1 MKENPRYTFLLPA
14 FKARFFEEALLSIK
28 SQTYRDFKVIVSDDC
43 SPEDLKSIYD
53 KVCFDDPRF
62 KYRRNDENMGGKSLV
77 SHWNLLVD
85 MCDTEFLI
93 MASDDDVYLPNFLS
107 ASDQLL
113 EKYPACNLLR
123 GRSRAIDGDRT
134 VYKEECQTEDW
145 VDTVEFIHRV
155 YESDFVGGIASF
167 IYRTEELKKS
177 GMFID
182 FPSAWFSDDATNFIM
197 AGHGC
202 CITEDITFEV
212 RNSDINISGQWGNPI
227 DSEKKVRAT
236 YAFYYWMKV
245 YIGHLYDSNEQKKE
259 LLDIIEKEYKTKV
272 RNNIQN
278 YIYNC
283 SLFVFL
289 RCLYLCPKELQMNKF
304 RMLMHKFNGWRL
316 RLCR

>member
-28 SQTYRDFKVIVSDDC
+28 NQTYKDFKVIVSDDC

-53 KVCFDDPRF
+53 KVCADDPRF
-62 KYRRNDENMGGKSLV
+62 SYRRNDENMGGKSLV

-93 MASDDDVYLPNFLS
+93 MASDDDVYGSNFLS

-167 IYRTEELKKS
+167 IYRTEELKKC

-212 RNSDINISGQWGNPI
+212 RNSDVNISGQWGNPI
-227 DSEKKVRAT
+227 DSEKKVKAT
-236 YAFYYWMKV
+236 YAFYNWMKAFMCQ
-245 YIGHLYDSNEQKKE
+245 LKDSDKLNKD
-259 LLDIIEKEYKTKV
+259 LLNIVGKEYKTKV

-278 YIYNC
+278 YIYHC
-283 SLFVFL
+283 PMSIFIKLL
-289 RCLYLCPKELQMNKF
+289 KRCPHDIGLCHY
-304 RMLMHKFNGWRL
+304 RMLLHKMNGL
-316 RLCR
+316 IKNMI